1 MEYLFVRIADLF
13 YLHLRFVLFTFCNLM
28 WANLYPDIV
37 YDSLGSIS
45 WCLFVLGGAFLAL
58 IDSHWRWTVADVAA
72 YVKLVEGTPVF

>member
-28 WANLYPDIV
+28 WANLYPNIV

-45 WCLFVLGGAFLAL
+45 
-58 IDSHWRWTVADVAA
+58 
-72 YVKLVEGTPVF
+72 